1 MEFTNA
7 RLILPNEIQRGSLSV
22 RDGQIHKISKD
33 AKPPAS
39 ASKSGD
45 NVFDLRGGFLAPG
58 FIDLHIHGALGR
70 DTMEARLDA
79 FKEITDFHLK
89 GGTTSLTL
97 TTLAAPQSDIEKTL
111 AAIAPIHNRSIGG
124 ARIVGVH
131 VEGPF
136 INKIRAGAQNPEYC
150 RAPTAKEWQ
159 PILKH
164 GKLITQMTLAPEL
177 PRALN
182 LIKALRK
189 NGTIASAGH
198 TDASEKELFP
208 ALKAGLNQVTHTF
221 NAMSS
226 LTKKGPYR
234 TAGMLEFALADDDLV
249 CELIADGQH
258 VPPVLMRM
266 LFNAKPREQV
276 VIITDAT
283 KGAGLKPGTEF
294 ELCGIKAKV
303 TPTTAEVLDGR
314 GLAGSTL
321 TMIRAVQTAVEQANV
336 PLVDAVLMATLNPAR
351 QLGRDNE
358 FGSLETGKR
367 ADLVWF
373 DNRYQVKGVWL
384 DGEMR
389 FLA

>member
-1 MEFTNA
+1 
-7 RLILPNEIQRGSLSV
+7 
-22 RDGQIHKISKD
+22 
-33 AKPPAS
+33 
-39 ASKSGD
+39 
-45 NVFDLRGGFLAPG
+45 
-58 FIDLHIHGALGR
+58 
-70 DTMEARLDA
+70 
-79 FKEITDFHLK
+79 
-89 GGTTSLTL
+89 
-97 TTLAAPQSDIEKTL
+97 
-111 AAIAPIHNRSIGG
+111 
-124 ARIVGVH
+124 
-131 VEGPF
+131 
-136 INKIRAGAQNPEYC
+136 
-150 RAPTAKEWQ
+150 
-159 PILKH
+159 
-164 GKLITQMTLAPEL
+164 
-177 PRALN
+177 
-182 LIKALRK
+182 
-189 NGTIASAGH
+189 
-198 TDASEKELFP
+198 
-208 ALKAGLNQVTHTF
+208 
-221 NAMSS
+221 
-226 LTKKGPYR
+226 
-234 TAGMLEFALADDDLV
+234 MLEFGLADDDLV
-249 CELIADGQH
+249 CELISDGQH

-283 KGAGLKPGTEF
+283 KGAGLKPGTQF

>member
-1 MEFTNA
+1 MATHPQA
-7 RLILPNEIQRGSLSV
+7 R
-22 RDGQIHKISKD
+22 
-33 AKPPAS
+33 PAHH
-39 ASKSGD
+39 AND
-45 NVFDLRGGFLAPG
+45 
-58 FIDLHIHGALGR
+58 
-70 DTMEARLDA
+70 
-79 FKEITDFHLK
+79 
-89 GGTTSLTL
+89 
-97 TTLAAPQSDIEKTL
+97 
-111 AAIAPIHNRSIGG
+111 
-124 ARIVGVH
+124 
-131 VEGPF
+131 
-136 INKIRAGAQNPEYC
+136 
-150 RAPTAKEWQ
+150 
-159 PILKH
+159 
-164 GKLITQMTLAPEL
+164 LAPEL

-234 TAGMLEFALADDDLV
+234 TAGMLEFGLATDDLV

-321 TMIRAVQTAVEQANV
+321 TMMRAVQTVVEQAGV
-336 PLVDAVLMATLNPAR
+336 SLVDAVLAASLNPAR
-351 QLGRDNE
+351 QLGRDGE
-358 FGSLETGKR
+358 FGSLEIGKH

-373 DNRYQVKGVWL
+373 DNRYKVKGVWL
-384 DGEMR
+384 DGELM